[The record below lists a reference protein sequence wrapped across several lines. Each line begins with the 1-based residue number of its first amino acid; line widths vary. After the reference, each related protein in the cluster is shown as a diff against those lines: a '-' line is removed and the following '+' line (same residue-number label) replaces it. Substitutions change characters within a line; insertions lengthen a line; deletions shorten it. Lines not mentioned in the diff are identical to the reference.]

1 LIDQWR
7 RCRFSIKC
15 LQVYI
20 LGQPILIDETTVNP
34 TDFDCQRSGFRMPAE
49 WEPMAATWLGWPV
62 LENREALWG
71 EHYNAVCRAFALLAR
86 TIARYQRCI
95 VTAHAPL
102 AAQARELCGPSV
114 TVVALSVEDNWVRD
128 CGAIFLVNQ
137 DRVCQTA
144 VRFQFNAWGE
154 KYTPY
159 DGCARLA
166 QDMAALADVPL
177 VESNMVLEGGAFFVD
192 GQGTLLTTESCLL
205 HPNRNPG
212 MTRADIEAELR
223 RTIGVSK
230 IIWLPGQHEEVE
242 TNGHVDGIA
251 SFVAP
256 GKILFNAADPDQ
268 GDYYRA
274 MQENR
279 RVLELATDAQGRRFE
294 ILDLPVPRGANN
306 FGSAR
311 FCDIYSNYILVNG
324 AVISTAFDVPQD
336 DKARQVFAKAFPDRV
351 IELLP
356 IAAISLGG
364 GATHCSTQQQPML
377 GNRLAVCS
385 FPNQ

>member
-1 LIDQWR
+1 
-7 RCRFSIKC
+7 
-15 LQVYI
+15 
-20 LGQPILIDETTVNP
+20 
-34 TDFDCQRSGFRMPAE
+34 
-49 WEPMAATWLGWPV
+49 MAATWLGWPV
-62 LENREALWG
+62 YKNREELWG

-95 VTAHAPL
+95 VTAHTPL
-102 AAQARELCGPSV
+102 AEQARELCGPSV
-114 TVVALSVEDNWVRD
+114 TVVALDVEDNWVRD
-128 CGAIFLVNQ
+128 CGPIFLVNEDQ
-137 DRVCQTA
+137 VCQTA

-154 KYTPY
+154 KYRPY

-166 QDMAALADVPL
+166 EDMAALAGVPL
-177 VESNMVLEGGAFFVD
+177 VQSDMVLEGGAFFVD
-192 GQGTLLTTESCLL
+192 GRGALLTTESCLL
-205 HPNRNPG
+205 NPNRNPG
-212 MTRADIEAELR
+212 MTRADIESELR
-223 RTIGVSK
+223 RTLGVAK
-230 IIWLPGQHEEVE
+230 IIWLPGNPDEVE

-251 SFVAP
+251 SFTGP

-268 GDYYRA
+268 GDYYRT

-279 RVLELATDAQGRRFE
+279 RALELATDVQGRYFE
-294 ILDLPVPRGANN
+294 ILDLPVPRGADN

-324 AVISTAFDVPQD
+324 AVISTAFDVSQD
-336 DKARQVFAKAFPDRV
+336 EQARQVFAKAFPDRV

-377 GNRLAVCS
+377 GNRLAVCA
-385 FPNQ
+385 FPQ